1 MTALGDFVTIVGP
14 AGVIG
19 GIVSG
24 SVNHVL
30 KSWGE
35 RRTTQA
41 QARYLALRVAI
52 ALERFAGDCLDLI
65 AEINMGTELRRDPSS
80 QPTNLPTLAEYPA
93 DDLG

>member
-52 ALERFAGDCLDLI
+52 VTG
-65 AEINMGTELRRDPSS
+65 
-80 QPTNLPTLAEYPA
+80 
-93 DDLG
+93 DDLLPRAAEFADTREMFSGAAMPAKLWSMNAYLGA